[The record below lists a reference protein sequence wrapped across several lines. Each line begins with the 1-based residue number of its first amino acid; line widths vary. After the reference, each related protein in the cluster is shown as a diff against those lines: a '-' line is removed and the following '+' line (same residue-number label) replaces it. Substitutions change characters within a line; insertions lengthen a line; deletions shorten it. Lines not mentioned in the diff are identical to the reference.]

1 MVGQLRSFRCF
12 DLFFRGSIR
21 CSSWGFATFHRLE
34 LRCDSHPDPSLP
46 WHEVCFVAG
55 NEFAHQHKGGLGL
68 ARTPQKITNS
78 FRSLESAGTPPI
90 MIFVEHGYNVY
101 QHNIYI
107 YIHVE
112 SHQES
117 AYIYSDQVTNKSSQ
131 QHHTSIWSTWNTS
144 PTWIS
149 LK

>member
-107 YIHVE
+107 YIYMWKVTKKVRTYIRSKSPINLPNNITHL
-112 SHQES
+112 SGQLGILHQPGF
-117 AYIYSDQVTNKSSQ
+117 
-131 QHHTSIWSTWNTS
+131 H
-144 PTWIS
+144 
-149 LK
+149 